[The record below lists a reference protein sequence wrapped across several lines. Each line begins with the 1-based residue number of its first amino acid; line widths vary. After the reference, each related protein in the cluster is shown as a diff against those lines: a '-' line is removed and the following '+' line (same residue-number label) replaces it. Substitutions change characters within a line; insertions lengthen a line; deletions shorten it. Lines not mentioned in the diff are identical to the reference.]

1 MTDTDASDDTFV
13 TLTDE
18 ALAQTS
24 GGFLYEVFGPL
35 IDWGT
40 AKVAA
45 PTVSSKLYGKRAT
58 PQATADIET
67 ALRGAMRRTKQ
78 KPKFV
83 PF

>member
-1 MTDTDASDDTFV
+1 MKDPDELV
-13 TLTDE
+13 TLTPE
-18 ALAQTS
+18 MLEQS
-24 GGFLYEVFGPL
+24 CGGFLYEVFGPV

-45 PTVSSKLYGKRAT
+45 PTLSGKLYGARAT
-58 PQATADIET
+58 PQARADIEH
-67 ALRGAMRRTKQ
+67 ALRGAMRRTNK